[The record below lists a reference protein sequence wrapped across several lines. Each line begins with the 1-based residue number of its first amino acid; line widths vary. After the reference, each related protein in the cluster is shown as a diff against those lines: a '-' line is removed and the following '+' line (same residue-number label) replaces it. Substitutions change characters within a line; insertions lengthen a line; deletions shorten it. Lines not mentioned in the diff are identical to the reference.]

1 MVIAAAADAAAQARM
16 ELVPSVS
23 FSTSYDD
30 NIFTTQQG
38 SGDTMMLVTPAF
50 EGFYESPN
58 TLLRGLYTWDMQRA
72 FGFST
77 LNSLDA
83 KRHGV
88 VDTAFQLTPQFRL
101 SLLGRYDVSDRP
113 GDLVFDTGVLLGRQ
127 RARRYQI
134 TPAISIRVRPR
145 TSLNI
150 QYDATRE
157 SLRGDRDALD
167 DGVLPGS
174 GRVLIGGVGDLPVGD
189 GDLLAGDE
197 ALLAGDGE
205 LPVSDRELLANGREP
220 LEVGR
225 ELLDRDIDGR
235 LYIARVGVS
244 RSHTTRDAWSVS
256 YLGRTFANGAD
267 MSHPA
272 LTERSHALLLGYSRA
287 LALGTTLSVQLG
299 PRLSSY
305 GNDKPEV
312 TANFSRQLRA
322 GKFGMDFWQGE
333 TIIMGIRGPVDI
345 TSFSFKSSWL
355 LRRHLEV
362 SAHAGVFNSVTL
374 EQGRA
379 RVLHPEFV
387 VSYSPGG
394 PYVIAGSYGI
404 DFQKGDVR
412 SAFLSDR
419 EVVRHVLLF
428 RLTYAPRLSRI
439 KPRDPDDPR
448 SKGGV
453 R

>member
-1 MVIAAAADAAAQARM
+1 M

-23 FSTSYDD
+23 FTTSYDD
-30 NIFTTQQG
+30 NIFTTQRG

-58 TLLRGLYTWDMQRA
+58 ALLRALYTWDMQRA

-88 VDTAFQLTPQFRL
+88 IDTGFQLTPQFRL

-127 RARRYQI
+127 RARRYQV
-134 TPAISIRVRPR
+134 TPALSIRVRPR

-157 SLRGDRDALD
+157 SLRGDGEALRA
-167 DGVLPGS
+167 DGVLLGS
-174 GRVLIGGVGDLPVGD
+174 GSVPIGGVGDLPVGD
-189 GDLLAGDE
+189 GDLLAGD
-197 ALLAGDGE
+197 GE
-205 LPVSDRELLANGREP
+205 LPASDREP
-220 LEVGR
+220 LEIGR
-225 ELLDRDIDGR
+225 ELLGRDMDGQ

-244 RSHTTRDAWSVS
+244 RTHTARDVWSVS
-256 YLGRTFANGAD
+256 YLGRTFANGAG
-267 MSHPA
+267 MSQPA
-272 LTERSHALLLGYSRA
+272 STERSHALLLGYSRA
-287 LALGTTLSVQLG
+287 LAVGTTLGVQLG

-322 GKFGMDFWQGE
+322 GKFGMDYWQGE

-355 LRRHLEV
+355 LRRNVEV

-374 EQGRA
+374 DQGRA
-379 RVLHPEFV
+379 RVFHPEFV

-394 PYVIAGSYGI
+394 PYIVAGSYGI
-404 DFQKGDVR
+404 DVQKGDVR